1 MTETSLPTTTD
12 QRRGRAGVAVLSLA
26 AGALFGIA
34 GTVLATDDND
44 VPVRPTVVQRLTVD
58 RPASADDVAESPC
71 QRASADASERC
82 FAARA
87 ESSCHLAS
95 ADASERCVANR
106 AVSG

>member
-26 AGALFGIA
+26 AGAILGIA

-44 VPVRPTVVQRLTVD
+44 LPVRPTVVQRLTVD
-58 RPASADDVAESPC
+58 RPASHDDVAEPSC
-71 QRASADASERC
+71 RLASADAAERC

-87 ESSCHLAS
+87 ESSCQLAS
-95 ADASERCVANR
+95 ADASERCFANR
-106 AVSG
+106 VGSG